1 MSSLIFFH
9 ELSHLAVTDSL
20 ANMNTMSPMAVESRS
35 TRPRHVD
42 PPAAVL
48 TGGGTG
54 GNERLT
60 AATGTVLIVLLAVI
74 GVTILQMHTLLWVHL
89 FVGVL
94 LIGPLALKLAST
106 GYRFARYYAG
116 DGAYRLKGPPSA
128 PLRMLAP
135 AVVLS
140 TLVVFASGVWLLFA
154 GPSSRSTL
162 LPIHKIGFFAWLAL
176 TSLHVLGHLTEMPPA
191 LRADYGRPASLSPAG
206 LNGDIGGR
214 AGRMIVL
221 AGAVVG
227 GLVIA
232 VLVIPEFAAWMHWN
246 STFHGHHGGH

>member
-1 MSSLIFFH
+1 
-9 ELSHLAVTDSL
+9 
-20 ANMNTMSPMAVESRS
+20 MNTMSPMAVESRS
-35 TRPRHVD
+35 TRPRGAD
-42 PPAAVL
+42 APALAL
-48 TGGGTG
+48 SAGGTG

-74 GVTILQMHTLLWVHL
+74 GVTILQLRTLLWVHL
-89 FVGVL
+89 FVGIL

-106 GYRFARYYAG
+106 GYRFARYYTG
-116 DGAYRLKGPPSA
+116 EQAYRLKGPPA
-128 PLRMLAP
+128 AALRILAP

-140 TLVVFASGVWLLFA
+140 TLVVFVTGVWLLFA

-162 LPIHKIGFFAWLAL
+162 LPIHKISFFAWLAF
-176 TSLHVLGHLTEMPPA
+176 TSLHVLGHLAEMPSA
-191 LRADYGRPASLSPAG
+191 LRADYGRPVGVDRAALT
-206 LNGDIGGR
+206 GDIGGR